1 MKILGVRIDEITRED
16 ANKKVADFLERET
29 AKTIFTPNP
38 EMIVDAHYDNSF
50 KEVLNCGSL
59 NICDGRGVELLSR
72 GRLKRLTGVD
82 FMLDI
87 CELAIAK
94 NACIYLLGSG
104 SSETLQATKS
114 ALKKRFPAIQIVG
127 MHKGP
132 EISFKKE
139 EGIMELNINQYENND
154 ILSDIVMVAP
164 DILFVAFGHNKQ
176 EKWIDANINALPS
189 VKIAMGVGGAFD
201 YISGRISR
209 APQWMRI
216 IGLEWLYRLV
226 REPQRAKR
234 IFKAVVVFPFLYILN
249 TIKRKDI

>member
-1 MKILGVRIDEITRED
+1 MNILGVRIDETTRED
-16 ANKKVADFLERET
+16 AKKMAADFLEGEI
-29 AKTIFTPNP
+29 ASTIFTPNP
-38 EMIVDAHYDNSF
+38 EMLVDAYYDSSF
-50 KEVLNCGSL
+50 KEVLNRGSL
-59 NICDGRGVELLSR
+59 NICDGRGVELLSF
-72 GRLKRLTGVD
+72 GRLQRLPGVD

-87 CELAIAK
+87 CELALTK
-94 NACIYLLGSG
+94 NARVYLLGSG
-104 SSETLQATKS
+104 NNETLEATKS
-114 ALKKRFPAIQIVG
+114 ALQKRFAAIQIVG

-139 EGIMELNINQYENND
+139 EGIKELSISQYENND
-154 ILSDIVMVAP
+154 ILGCIVMASP

-176 EKWIDANINALPS
+176 EKWIDANIGALPS

-234 IFKAVVVFPFLYILN
+234 IFKAVIIFPFLYLLN
-249 TIKRKDI
+249 AIKRKDT